1 MRRSISVQITDSLN
15 EKDVLPDDFHLE
27 IEEIVDGLKYAPGT
41 MDGIII
47 YHCGYS
53 DLDDAAKKDLA
64 NLLHLIAQ
72 EGVEI
77 FELEEAIEEFCK
89 THRAI
94 TIIDDIFEYI
104 RLHHHE
110 LDSRM
115 LRENAERLALEL
127 ESIECVKFGMILLEL
142 FKPDDMVET
151 IANILGRYDEF
162 TIFSI
167 FLLRH
172 FENGNEKIL
181 ELSKAVTGWGRIHC
195 IKYIEPVSAKIKDW
209 ILQNGVDNNIMPAY
223 SGLDAFHKADVREI
237 LSRDHVTKEEMKAI
251 LRIISAM
258 INEIPGEGIW
268 ELEDAED
275 VLVQVVEK
283 ASTLL
288 PLELSDYQIINF
300 IDEWQEENGED
311 DNPELDS
318 LINEIFCDENV
329 RTQIK
334 EAAEEGK
341 AKTLAD
347 AIGLT

>member
-151 IANILGRYDEF
+151 IATILGRY
-162 TIFSI
+162 
-167 FLLRH
+167 

-258 INEIPGEGIW
+258 LNEIPGEGIW

-334 EAAEEGK
+334 KAAEEGK

>member
-104 RLHHHE
+104 WLHHHE
-110 LDSRM
+110 LDLRM

-172 FENGNEKIL
+172 FEKGNEKIL
-181 ELSKAVTGWGRIHC
+181 ELSKAVTGWGR
-195 IKYIEPVSAKIKDW
+195 
-209 ILQNGVDNNIMPAY
+209 G
-223 SGLDAFHKADVREI
+223 
-237 LSRDHVTKEEMKAI
+237 
-251 LRIISAM
+251 
-258 INEIPGEGIW
+258 
-268 ELEDAED
+268 
-275 VLVQVVEK
+275 
-283 ASTLL
+283 
-288 PLELSDYQIINF
+288 
-300 IDEWQEENGED
+300 
-311 DNPELDS
+311 
-318 LINEIFCDENV
+318 
-329 RTQIK
+329 
-334 EAAEEGK
+334 
-341 AKTLAD
+341 
-347 AIGLT
+347 

>member
-127 ESIECVKFGMILLEL
+127 

-258 INEIPGEGIW
+258 LNEIPGEGIW

-311 DNPELDS
+311 DNPKLDS

-334 EAAEEGK
+334 KAAEEGK